1 MLARAS
7 NVLNGLTLVGVGAV
21 LLDFFFTGRLD
32 QYLHPQFRPFTPIA
46 GAIFCLIGILYAA
59 AKPSGRCCVDGE
71 CIHENVP
78 SPLRSVVAVLA
89 LFAPLVAGVALSK
102 DSYDQQ
108 AVLNRGFVQDVTK
121 LPGRSNAVGGGS
133 QTTQVIPP
141 EALGADKDGA
151 VSQPLPQDSSAPG
164 GTNEVATSGAQL
176 GAADPAVPNSNEG
189 SAQYLPKA
197 PDGNV
202 ALEVTDLL
210 YAEQEESLRKMFEG
224 KTIEVIGQYLPGA
237 DTKQFK
243 LVRMFIV
250 CCAAD
255 ARPVAIPVAADA
267 KIDVPEMGWIK
278 VTGKASFTQSG
289 DRAHVIL
296 DADAID
302 SVDPPAEAMLY

>member
-59 AKPSGRCCVDGE
+59 AKLSGRCCVDGE

-121 LPGRSNAVGGGS
+121 LPVRSSANGVGS
-133 QTTQVIPP
+133 QPNQIIPP
-141 EALGADKDGA
+141 DALGADNDQTA
-151 VSQPLPQDSSAPG
+151 SEPLP
-164 GTNEVATSGAQL
+164 
-176 GAADPAVPNSNEG
+176 
-189 SAQYLPKA
+189 
-197 PDGNV
+197 
-202 ALEVTDLL
+202 
-210 YAEQEESLRKMFEG
+210 
-224 KTIEVIGQYLPGA
+224 
-237 DTKQFK
+237 
-243 LVRMFIV
+243 
-250 CCAAD
+250 
-255 ARPVAIPVAADA
+255 
-267 KIDVPEMGWIK
+267 
-278 VTGKASFTQSG
+278 
-289 DRAHVIL
+289 
-296 DADAID
+296 
-302 SVDPPAEAMLY
+302 